1 MSDEMRLPEVVSSYA
16 NYYGVDVSE
25 AACALHELI
34 AELYQEYGVRQGK
47 VALPD
52 HVFWVGRAN
61 SSRHSIRK
69 YKIFF
74 DGILNYFD
82 SLYDSA
88 WREGSNLISTYC
100 ESNKDGRDLPAN
112 LIFLSKKALA
122 EWLEQAGGE
131 VPQFLL
137 VDDVS
142 ARAEVN
148 SDGQGIQAKE
158 LGSISL
164 IISGLVNLIKE
175 VDKAHAE
182 QPVDSRAE
190 KRAEAIKRR
199 AAGLRSS
206 RKNFD
211 LFSAILALAD
221 AAETD
226 MPKSHKTLKK
236 YMASNFD
243 NGSKKPL

>member
-1 MSDEMRLPEVVSSYA
+1 MSDEMRLPEVVAGYA
-16 NYYGVDVSE
+16 NYYGVDVPE
-25 AACALHELI
+25 AAYALHELI

-47 VALPD
+47 VALPG
-52 HVFWVGRAN
+52 HVFWVGRAD

-74 DGILNYFD
+74 GGILSYFD
-82 SLYDSA
+82 SLYDSV
-88 WREGSNLISTYC
+88 WREGSDLIPTYC
-100 ESNKDGRDLPAN
+100 ESDKNGRDLPAN

-131 VPQFLL
+131 APQFLL

-142 ARAEVN
+142 ARVELN
-148 SDGQGIQAKE
+148 NDGQGVQAKE

-175 VDKAHAE
+175 VDKAHTE
-182 QPVDSRAE
+182 RPVDSRAE

-211 LFSAILALAD
+211 LCSAILALAD

-236 YMASNFD
+236 YMASNVD
-243 NGSKKPL
+243 NSSKEPL